1 MRSIIHIDM
10 DAFFASVEKL
20 DNIELKGKPVI
31 VGGLGKRGVVATAS
45 YEARKYGIKSAMPI
59 SKAKK
64 LCPGG
69 IFLSSRIER
78 YHEISKKIRR
88 IFLSYTPKVEPI
100 SLDEAFLDVT
110 ETVGSFDSAIAKAGK
125 IKREI
130 QKKTGLT
137 CSAGVAPNK
146 FLAKLASDMQKP
158 NGFVV
163 IRKNKIDKIL
173 KGLPVSKIWGVGK
186 VTEQKLNNMG
196 IQTINDLKQIPRNRL
211 KNVFGKQGEKLYE
224 LARGIDSSP
233 VEPHRHVKSISQ
245 EITFGEDLKNSEK
258 VKSFI
263 VRLSEEVGSAL
274 RKKKFRAKTV
284 KIKVR
289 FSDFTTITRQI
300 SLGISTNSTEIIRN
314 IAIKLFEERV
324 TRNQAVRLIGVGTSN
339 ITNIK
344 EKQLSLFSET
354 KNEQKIKKIDDV
366 LDEIREKFG
375 KNIIRRGI

>member
-344 EKQLSLFSET
+344 EKQLFLFPET